1 MATALDLRRRDS
13 AIRPV
18 DPACLLIVYLL
29 LFPAKGMADSLVV
42 GLVTESDF
50 RLVSIVDFFVA
61 RFSPFAA
68 AICPANFGPSSSTGF
83 GIAPADSAVVAAD
96 PCRQSCFGIVI
107 AAADPDFVRR
117 RFVADFSS
125 VVVAVEAAVSV
136 FVSGAAAA
144 NSSRQC

>member
-18 DPACLLIVYLL
+18 DPCFLLVVYLL

-42 GLVTESDF
+42 GLVTDSDF

-83 GIAPADSAVVAAD
+83 VIAPADSAVVAAD
-96 PCRQSCFGIVI
+96 PCRQSCFATVI
-107 AAADPDFVRR
+107 AAAADPDFVRR
-117 RFVADFSS
+117 RFAADFSS
-125 VVVAVEAAVSV
+125 VVVAAEAAVSV
-136 FVSGAAAA
+136 FVSGAASTA
-144 NSSRQC
+144 